1 MQDGAPN
8 VLSFLFV
15 RDLTTFLLL
24 GGLGVG
30 NQMID
35 LQEIRNFLPFFIN
48 FFSLWVWIIEK
59 FHR

>member
-8 VLSFLFV
+8 VLRFLFV

-35 LQEIRNFLPFFIN
+35 LQEIRNFLLFYIN
-48 FFSLWVWIIEK
+48 FFRLRVWIIDK
-59 FHR
+59 LHR